1 MNSFRLDAYVRSMTF
16 TCNRSAYNL
25 LLSGSNT
32 AAVTGNSGT
41 VRKNERIRLLNIIL
55 LLLISDDAV
64 IVVGVFGND
73 GTNNNRE
80 RKMIGSEIIDRVR
93 VYMNQKEKTIGER
106 FTIRYVLHTENN
118 NFSMGKLKYM
128 GNKRFSE
135 FVPNHKK
142 WGKY

>member
-16 TCNRSAYNL
+16 TRNRSAYNL

-41 VRKNERIRLLNIIL
+41 IRKNERIRLLNIIL

-128 GNKRFSE
+128 GNK
-135 FVPNHKK
+135 
-142 WGKY
+142 